1 MIELK
6 EISYAY
12 YAQEPVLSDV
22 SARFPAGK
30 ITAILGPNGSGKST
44 LMKIACRL
52 LRPSGGKVLLEGCDT
67 AGMKQ
72 REIAR
77 RMARLGQNN
86 QPPAITVRDLVS
98 YGRYPHQRA
107 IQGLN
112 EEDERRIDL
121 ALAQVKMEEYQD
133 RMVNA
138 LSGGQQQRA
147 YIAMALAQDAEIV
160 FLDEPTSSLDISV
173 RFEIM
178 ELIRELNSAGKTIV
192 MVLHDLD
199 LALEY
204 ADYLILLERGKV
216 IRTGSPQELIACGML
231 DRVFDIRTHII
242 EEKGTQFYHFSRT
255 S

>member
-86 QPPAITVRDLVS
+86 QPPAITV
-98 YGRYPHQRA
+98 A
-107 IQGLN
+107 IWCP
-112 EEDERRIDL
+112 
-121 ALAQVKMEEYQD
+121 
-133 RMVNA
+133 
-138 LSGGQQQRA
+138 
-147 YIAMALAQDAEIV
+147 MAAI
-160 FLDEPTSSLDISV
+160 
-173 RFEIM
+173 R
-178 ELIRELNSAGKTIV
+178 IREP
-192 MVLHDLD
+192 
-199 LALEY
+199 Y
-204 ADYLILLERGKV
+204 RG
-216 IRTGSPQELIACGML
+216 
-231 DRVFDIRTHII
+231 
-242 EEKGTQFYHFSRT
+242 
-255 S
+255 